1 MRQPHDDA
9 NPDDPDAK
17 PGPRRRDTDEPRN
30 FETDVGDLDTD
41 YDAGFD
47 ENMNPL
53 DEPEDINEHGSER

>member
-1 MRQPHDDA
+1 MRQPHDANAEDRDA
-9 NPDDPDAK
+9 NPEP
-17 PGPRRRDTDEPRN
+17 RRDTDEPRT
-30 FETDVGDLDTD
+30 FETDVSDAGTD